1 MPRMNSAGSA
11 EEANQLR
18 SQIAA
23 LEQLLEVHERTTIQ
37 QSDWLEEQNEQ
48 LQEQATELEAQAEEL
63 QAQTAQLEEYTAAL
77 EERHRQVEIERK
89 RLAEIFQEAPAFIA
103 VLRGPTHVFEI
114 ANPPYYQLVGHRDIL
129 GKTVAEAL
137 PEVVEQ
143 GFITLLDS
151 VYTSGKPFVGN
162 ELPIL
167 LQRTPDAAPEER
179 FVSFVYQPMRGADGS
194 VGGIFVHGVD
204 VTDQVLARQQVE
216 ASNQA
221 LLESIE
227 HARFLAEAMP
237 QKVWTADANGN
248 ADYFNR
254 HWLDYTGLSFEDL
267 RDWGWKQII
276 HPDDWEENQRVWQHS
291 IGTGADFQLEHRFRR
306 FDGEYRW
313 HLSRG
318 LPRRDAD
325 GTITRW
331 VGTNTDIDEQK
342 QAAGEREHL
351 LALARTERERLEQIF
366 TVAPAVMAI
375 YTGPEHVVTLV
386 NPTWEQTVGKPNAV
400 GKPFREVF
408 PEFRESGLFEL
419 LDRVYETGEPFVD
432 PEVAV
437 PLERWGNGVLEE
449 TTWHLVWLPLP
460 AREGQTKRDILV
472 HAVEVTTQVR
482 ARREI
487 EAARETAEEANR
499 SKSQFLANMSHE
511 LRTPLNAIG
520 GYAELIELGI
530 RGPVT
535 EQQIED
541 LGKIKRAQ
549 YHLLG
554 LINDV
559 LNFAKLEAGRVEFDI
574 TDVPLEAALA
584 DVEILITPQARA
596 KGIHYHRR
604 ADDPEMTVRA
614 DRDKMQQI
622 VLNLLSN
629 AVKFTDTGG
638 EISIAW
644 ETREGGVDVHVR
656 DTGHGIPPEKLGSM
670 FEPFVQV
677 DPDLTRTNHG
687 TGLGLAISRELAR
700 SMGGNL
706 TAQSTPGE
714 GSTFTLR
721 LPIH

>member
-1 MPRMNSAGSA
+1 MNSAGSA

-129 GKTVAEAL
+129 GKSVAEAL

-167 LQRTPDAAPEER
+167 LQRTPDAAPEEG

-204 VTDQVLARQQVE
+204 VTEQVLARQQVE

-400 GKPFREVF
+400 GK
-408 PEFRESGLFEL
+408 
-419 LDRVYETGEPFVD
+419 
-432 PEVAV
+432 
-437 PLERWGNGVLEE
+437 
-449 TTWHLVWLPLP
+449 
-460 AREGQTKRDILV
+460 
-472 HAVEVTTQVR
+472 
-482 ARREI
+482 
-487 EAARETAEEANR
+487 
-499 SKSQFLANMSHE
+499 
-511 LRTPLNAIG
+511 
-520 GYAELIELGI
+520 
-530 RGPVT
+530 
-535 EQQIED
+535 
-541 LGKIKRAQ
+541 
-549 YHLLG
+549 
-554 LINDV
+554 
-559 LNFAKLEAGRVEFDI
+559 
-574 TDVPLEAALA
+574 
-584 DVEILITPQARA
+584 
-596 KGIHYHRR
+596 
-604 ADDPEMTVRA
+604 
-614 DRDKMQQI
+614 
-622 VLNLLSN
+622 
-629 AVKFTDTGG
+629 
-638 EISIAW
+638 
-644 ETREGGVDVHVR
+644 
-656 DTGHGIPPEKLGSM
+656 
-670 FEPFVQV
+670 
-677 DPDLTRTNHG
+677 
-687 TGLGLAISRELAR
+687 
-700 SMGGNL
+700 
-706 TAQSTPGE
+706 
-714 GSTFTLR
+714 
-721 LPIH
+721 